1 MSCTITEYRK
11 PHPKYCLADA
21 GWYPKTGWELVDGR
35 WQRLWKVHMGP
46 KTLRLRRAL
55 VWRKAG
61 AWTWNVTERDLR
73 GNWVEIAKESS
84 SGHMPYVVAQAA
96 WPFADLAARTG
107 TPARR
112 SAQRRTA

>member
-1 MSCTITEYRK
+1 MSTLTEYRK
-11 PHPKYCLADA
+11 PHPRYGLADV

-35 WQRLWKVHMGP
+35 WQRWWKVHMGP

-55 VWRKAG
+55 VWRTG
-61 AWTWNVTERDLR
+61 GNWTWSVAERDAR
-73 GNWVEIAKESS
+73 GNWTLIAKE
-84 SGHMPYVVAQAA
+84 GNHDGLPYVVAQAA

-107 TPARR
+107 AAMRR